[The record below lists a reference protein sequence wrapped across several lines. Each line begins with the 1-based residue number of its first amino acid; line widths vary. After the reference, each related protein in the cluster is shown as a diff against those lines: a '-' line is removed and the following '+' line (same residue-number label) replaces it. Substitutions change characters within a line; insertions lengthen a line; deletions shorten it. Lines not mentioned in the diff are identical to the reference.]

1 MNGPEPPTPGPT
13 GRFGRSRRL
22 KGRAAFRRVFDQ
34 KCSAGG
40 RLLVVYAL
48 PNGGGLTR
56 LGLAVGRRHG
66 NAVRRNRL
74 KRLLREAFRLE
85 MHNLPSG
92 YDLVCIPREGTNAS
106 LAEYR
111 RSLRSTVGR
120 AVLRHGRTARRTP
133 GPTPQTEEN

>member
-1 MNGPEPPTPGPT
+1 MNGHDPPTPGPT
-13 GRFGRSRRL
+13 GRFGRSRRI
-22 KGRAAFRRVFDQ
+22 KGRAAFRRVFEQ

-40 RLLVVYAL
+40 RLLVVYAR

-85 MHNLPSG
+85 LHDLPSG
-92 YDLVCIPREGTNAS
+92 YDLVCIPKEGTIAS

-111 RSLRSTVGR
+111 RSLRGTVGR
-120 AVLRHGRTARRTP
+120 AVQRYDRTARQTP
-133 GPTPQTEEN
+133 PPAEEK